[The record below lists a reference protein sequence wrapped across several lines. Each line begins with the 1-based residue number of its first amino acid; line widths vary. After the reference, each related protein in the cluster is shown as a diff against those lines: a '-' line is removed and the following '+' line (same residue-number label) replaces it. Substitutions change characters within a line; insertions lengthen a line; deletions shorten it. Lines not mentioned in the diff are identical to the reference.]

1 MRNFFLFA
9 IIVLFIFKPI
19 HTYSQEIDADDA
31 AAVLLGVGAV
41 GAAILSIGQAK
52 EAAELKATEWILANT
67 DMKKF
72 NVKTISFNGK
82 KLKDMSSSSLLPFE
96 VYEFDIE
103 NKTNGDYEFKVI
115 KRYVLMMY
123 GYPGFISEYGI
134 NNKMVFWELIDKDLW
149 HKRMEGYVKSS
160 SNPTVDV
167 STAIENGYV
176 VNKGVTK
183 GKSSSTMVGTSNLAI
198 RFYELDEDSYIV
210 SDYSDDFFYVY
221 NEKSFGLV
229 NKQTGV
235 LMQVRRKTI
244 LDISKYLD
252 KD

>member
-1 MRNFFLFA
+1 MRNLFLLT
-9 IIVLFIFKPI
+9 IIVLFVLKPVC
-19 HTYSQEIDADDA
+19 TYSQNNEEVAAA
-31 AAVLLGVGAV
+31 AAVGVGI
-41 GAAILSIGQAK
+41 AILTIGQAK
-52 EAAELKATEWILANT
+52 EMAELKATEWILANT

-72 NVKTISFNGK
+72 NVKTLSFNGR
-82 KLKDMSSSSLLPFE
+82 KLKDMSSSSLLTFE

-123 GYPGFISEYGI
+123 GYPGFINGYGI
-134 NNKMVFWELIDKDLW
+134 PYDKVLWELIDKDLW
-149 HKRMEGYVKSS
+149 YKRMEGYVRSS

-167 STAIENGYV
+167 SAAIENGFV
-176 VNKGVTK
+176 VNRGVTK
-183 GKSSSTMVGTSNLAI
+183 GKSPGTFIGTSNLAI
-198 RFYELDEDSYIV
+198 KFYELDEDSYIV

-229 NKQTGV
+229 NKQTGI
-235 LMQVRRKTI
+235 LMQVKRKTI

>member
-1 MRNFFLFA
+1 MKNFFLL
-9 IIVLFIFKPI
+9 IVVILYILKPVD
-19 HTYSQEIDADDA
+19 TYSQNEDGVAVAA
-31 AAVLLGVGAV
+31 AAVVAGAT
-41 GAAILSIGQAK
+41 ILTIGQAK
-52 EAAELKATEWILANT
+52 EMAELKATEWILSNT

-82 KLKDMSSSSLLPFE
+82 KLKDMSSSSLIPFE

-103 NKTNGDYEFKVI
+103 NKTNGDYEFEVI
-115 KRYVLMMY
+115 KRYVLLMY
-123 GYPGFISEYGI
+123 GYPGFINEYGI
-134 NNKMVFWELIDKDLW
+134 RYNKVLWELVDKDLW

-167 STAIENGYV
+167 SEAIEKGYV

-183 GKSSSTMVGTSNLAI
+183 GKSQNILLGSSNLAI
-198 RFYELDEDSYIV
+198 KFYELDEDSYIV

-235 LMQVRRKTI
+235 LMQVKRKTI

>member
-1 MRNFFLFA
+1 MRNFILLTLIGF
-9 IIVLFIFKPI
+9 FIFKPI
-19 HTYSQEIDADDA
+19 DTRSQNSDDA
-31 AAVLLGVGAV
+31 AVLAGAVVGA
-41 GAAILSIGQAK
+41 GIAILSIGQAK
-52 EAAELKATEWILANT
+52 EMAELKATEWILANT

-72 NVKTISFNGK
+72 NVKTLSFNGK

-123 GYPGFISEYGI
+123 GYPGFINEYGI
-134 NNKMVFWELIDKDLW
+134 SYNKVFWELIDKDLW
-149 HKRMEGYVKSS
+149 RKRMEGYVKSS

-167 STAIENGYV
+167 SGAIKNGFV

-183 GKSSSTMVGTSNLAI
+183 TKSSNTFVGSSNLAI
-198 RFYELDEDSYIV
+198 EFYELDEDSYIV

-229 NKQTGV
+229 NKQTVV
-235 LMQVRRKTI
+235 LMQVKRKTI

-252 KD
+252 QD